1 MAESRGLGR
10 EVVVGSIV
18 LVALLIFVSG
28 TMFLSGRSI
37 LRRDGMLGFPG
48 QTQRE
53 IVLHHRSRLAQL
65 AFSSEAEARISQV
78 RCECR

>member
-1 MAESRGLGR
+1 MLLPMGRRDIADYLGLTHETVSRTL
-10 EVVVGSIV
+10 
-18 LVALLIFVSG
+18 
-28 TMFLSGRSI
+28 SI

-65 AFSSEAEARISQV
+65 AFSSEAEARIS
-78 RCECR
+78 